1 MHEAL
6 GACDGTRHRE
16 AGGIRTMSSVTLVE
30 IAVQDAAGVRAA
42 FDNGADR
49 VELVQALSTGGLTP
63 SAGMVDAAISAC
75 NGDGS
80 RICVLVRPRP
90 GGFVYNPEEAAIVWD
105 DIRRLVQQGVGG
117 VVIGALTRDGLA
129 DVEVIKRWQEAAGEK
144 EFVFHRAIDASA
156 DPDAV
161 FDSLLDLGVHRVL
174 TSGGAPRTIDG
185 VDRLAAFVRR
195 SGDALQVTAGGG
207 LTVGD
212 IASVR
217 TTGVHAVHLSAR
229 TTATDDAPTGPGGGG
244 AGYDVTDV
252 DTVIAAVAAA
262 RQ

>member
-1 MHEAL
+1 
-6 GACDGTRHRE
+6 
-16 AGGIRTMSSVTLVE
+16 
-30 IAVQDAAGVRAA
+30 
-42 FDNGADR
+42 
-49 VELVQALSTGGLTP
+49 
-63 SAGMVDAAISAC
+63 MVDAAIAAR

-90 GGFVYNPEEAAIVWD
+90 GSFVYDAEEAAIVWD

-129 DVEVIKRWQEAAGEK
+129 DVEVVRRWQEAAGEA

-161 FDSLLDLGVHRVL
+161 FDTLLDLGVHRVL

-185 VDRLAAFVRR
+185 LERLASFVERAG
-195 SGDALQVTAGGG
+195 SALQVMAGGG
-207 LTVGD
+207 LGVAD
-212 IASVR
+212 IAAVR
-217 TTGVHAVHLSAR
+217 SIGVHAVHLSAR
-229 TTATDDAPTGPGGGG
+229 VTSTDDAPTGPGGGG
-244 AGYDVTDV
+244 VGHDITDAA
-252 DTVIAAVAAA
+252 TVFAAVAAA